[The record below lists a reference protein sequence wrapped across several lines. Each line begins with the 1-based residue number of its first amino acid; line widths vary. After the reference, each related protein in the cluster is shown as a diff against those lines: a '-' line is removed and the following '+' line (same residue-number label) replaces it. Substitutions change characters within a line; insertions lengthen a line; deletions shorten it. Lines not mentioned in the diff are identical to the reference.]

1 MMVTM
6 PSYSRGEMPYSLRMD
21 TEFRYD
27 RDRGVLSLIDEH
39 VQREILVRKGV
50 EDTAILQAVL
60 IELERLG
67 YTIISPEG
75 KLLT

>member
-6 PSYSRGEMPYSLRMD
+6 PDEMPYSLRMD

-27 RDRGVLSLIDEH
+27 HDRGVLSLIDEH
-39 VQREILVRKGV
+39 VQREIHVRKSV